1 MKLVKE
7 AAIIFGVTMVGE
19 LLYTL
24 LPLPVP
30 AGVYGLFLL
39 LFLLFY
45 KASSNNPT
53 YFYHILETVIY
64 PSVECMKKI
73 PGHRQTA

>member
-39 LFLLFY
+39 LFLLALRRS
-45 KASSNNPT
+45 KAGTGRESGNVFLG
-53 YFYHILETVIY
+53 YY
-64 PSVECMKKI
+64 
-73 PGHRQTA
+73 GHDVYTRYGGNY

>member
-7 AAIIFGVTMVGE
+7 AAIIFGVTMAGE

-39 LFLLFY
+39 LFLLLCGAV
-45 KASSNNPT
+45 K
-53 YFYHILETVIY
+53 LEQ
-64 PSVECMKKI
+64 VENVFLGYY
-73 PGHRQTA
+73 GHDVYTRYGGNY